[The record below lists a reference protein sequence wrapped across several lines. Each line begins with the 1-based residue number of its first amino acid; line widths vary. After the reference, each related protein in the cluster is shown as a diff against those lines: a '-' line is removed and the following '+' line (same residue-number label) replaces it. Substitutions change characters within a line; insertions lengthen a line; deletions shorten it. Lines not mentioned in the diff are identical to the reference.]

1 MGRNRFQSARLSSP
15 WKNSPWGP
23 KSWIWDTTHAKNC
36 FHFPRV
42 LKLTVQD
49 FDDHAYKLSK
59 LTGPATN
66 NHLHTMKHPDNSTS
80 PSDSHHVIQ
89 PISESNVVQLGV
101 ITPLDH
107 EINILN
113 RAVTS
118 TVFKETG
125 TPAWTANN
133 KVSMKLT
140 VKKHLWLG

>member
-1 MGRNRFQSARLSSP
+1 
-15 WKNSPWGP
+15 
-23 KSWIWDTTHAKNC
+23 
-36 FHFPRV
+36 
-42 LKLTVQD
+42 
-49 FDDHAYKLSK
+49 
-59 LTGPATN
+59 
-66 NHLHTMKHPDNSTS
+66 MKHPDNSTSNICTSQAPS

-101 ITPLDH
+101 IAPLDH

-113 RAVTS
+113 RAMTS

-140 VKKHLWLG
+140 FKNTYDLGKMCFLLQVEAKKS